1 MPHAPLSWLAGPR
14 QRYGN
19 NHGIAL
25 ITGLMFVVL
34 LAILGATTV
43 TVATL
48 ASQISGNYKATIQS
62 LQSAEAGTEEAR
74 GRLRANAAANRI
86 HDTAPTS
93 QTWTAFIG
101 STTQAQAYG
110 YTGSTQQVR
119 TDSLQTALTYTVV
132 ITHATVPDPAA
143 PTDPN
148 QRLLLYWGD
157 PTGTGTYTRTTTAG
171 PRMMQIYLVT
181 SHGTIGGA
189 KSTVQTQVTQV
200 PPVTVPGTVYVESHT
215 TLQGSSTYITGQ
227 DQCGTQHLPGIATP
241 LPQTQDNQDTIT
253 QNGNPDVTGS
263 PAIQYNGVNVN
274 VTTLVN
280 AFKGSADYTY
290 TFASN
295 TTVTGMSWG
304 TPTAGATQTSPL
316 ACSEF
321 HIVYYN
327 MGGSSLKLSGGT
339 QGCGILLVDGD
350 LELHGGFAWY
360 GPVLV
365 TGAIIYTGGGN
376 KNITGALLAG
386 SSVTADVIGGNATI
400 LNCSAA
406 NTNVTFNSPLLR
418 LNWQQL

>member
-1 MPHAPLSWLAGPR
+1 MSLSQLSCLAGPR

-25 ITGLMFVVL
+25 LSALMFVVL
-34 LAILGATTV
+34 LAILGATTA
-43 TVATL
+43 TVATV
-48 ASQISGNYKATIQS
+48 ASHISGNYKATIQS
-62 LQSAEAGTEEAR
+62 FQSAEAGTEEAR
-74 GRLRANAAANRI
+74 GRLRANAANRI
-86 HDTAPTS
+86 TDTAPTA

-101 STTQAQAYG
+101 SPTQAPAYG
-110 YTGSTQQVR
+110 YTGSSPQVR
-119 TDSLQTALTYTVV
+119 TDSLQTALAYTVV

-143 PTDPN
+143 PTDPS

-171 PRMMQIYLVT
+171 PQMMQIYLVT
-181 SHGTIGGA
+181 SHGTVGGA

-200 PPVTVPGTVYVESHT
+200 PPVTVPGTVYVEAHT

-227 DQCGTQHLPGIATP
+227 DQCGTQHLPGIFTP

-253 QNGNPDVTGS
+253 QNGNPQVTGS
-263 PAIQYNGVNVN
+263 PAIQYGGVNVN
-274 VTTLVN
+274 VATLVQ
-280 AFKGSADYTY
+280 AFKGAADATY

-304 TPTAGATQTSPL
+304 TPTAGATQTSAL
-316 ACSEF
+316 ACAEA

-327 MGGSSLKLSGGT
+327 MGGTSLKLSGGT

-360 GPVLV
+360 GPILV

-406 NTNVTFNSPLLR
+406 NTNVTANSPLLR
-418 LNWQQL
+418 LTWQQL